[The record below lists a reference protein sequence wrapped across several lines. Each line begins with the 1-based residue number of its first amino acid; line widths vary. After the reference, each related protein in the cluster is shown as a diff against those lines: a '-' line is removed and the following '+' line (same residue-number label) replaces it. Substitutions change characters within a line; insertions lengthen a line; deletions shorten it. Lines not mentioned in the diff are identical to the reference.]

1 MSLEFNRLV
10 EQVYRMGAM
19 LEQINQ
25 DHRDVLALAQA
36 RFAAAS
42 DLKEVW
48 RRIEWV
54 RGSDISGYRGAAPPA
69 IYNAEPI
76 NATYDAPALP
86 PSATLIAGDGS
97 QIYPDADSPAHYYL
111 LNVGLYTYRYGI
123 DETPQALSLPT
134 LFFHPAH
141 VHDKYGKLISARA
154 VDDRRT
160 VAEMRAL
167 ADAAWELRGG
177 SDPLLTLYDNR
188 LMFLPSN
195 DAQDSDELMANF
207 LAALT
212 KLQDSGAILAGYIDK
227 PRSKRFIQLLYLL
240 SMEDEGQLKAN
251 QHLLSRAGDLEVL
264 SDEWF
269 FDVMLRPGQRS
280 AIMVQNS
287 PQNKAFRDHG
297 EDYEIAFFYLKVT
310 NMHAQRVV
318 RVDLPLWVARQP
330 AQVDALHALLLDQCR
345 LQGRNPYPYALT
357 RADELAWVSHKD
369 KAKLEELINAQVRR
383 IQQALAQRTL
393 AAKAQGKLLAR
404 SEQRIFSMRGEEMI
418 DER

>member
-1 MSLEFNRLV
+1 MTLEFNRLV

-19 LEQINQ
+19 LEQIQQ
-25 DHRDVLALAQA
+25 DHDDVLALAKA
-36 RFAAAS
+36 RFAAAA

-69 IYNAEPI
+69 IYNAEAI
-76 NATYDAPALP
+76 NTIADAPPMPA
-86 PSATLIAGDGS
+86 SAALIAGDGS
-97 QIYPDADSPAHYYL
+97 QVYPDADAPAHYYL
-111 LNVGLYTYRYGI
+111 LNVGLYFYRYGTN
-123 DETPQALSLPT
+123 ETPQAISDPSL
-134 LFFHPAH
+134 FYHPAH
-141 VHDKYGKLISARA
+141 VHDKYGKLISSRA

-167 ADAAWELRGG
+167 ADAAWECRAEQ
-177 SDPLLTLYDNR
+177 PLVALYDNR

-240 SMEDEGQLKAN
+240 SIEDEDQLKAN
-251 QHLLSRAGDLEVL
+251 QHRLSRGGDLEVL

-269 FDVMLRPGQRS
+269 FDVVLRPGQRS

-287 PQNKAFRDHG
+287 PQNKAFRDQG
-297 EDYEIAFFYLKVT
+297 EDYEIAFFYLKVA
-310 NMHAQRVV
+310 NEHAHRVV
-318 RVDLPLWVARQP
+318 RVDVPLWVARQP
-330 AQVDALHALLLDQCR
+330 GQVDILHALLMDQCR

-357 RADELAWVSHKD
+357 RADELAYVSGKD
-369 KAKLEELINAQVRR
+369 KDKLAELVNAQVRR
-383 IQQALAQRTL
+383 IKANLAHHTL

-404 SEQRIFSMRGEEMI
+404 SEQRTFNVRGEEII